1 MFVLPTADDGW
12 ETVGRK
18 KGSAKIGDQ
27 SHTSAFLGEYTPVAA
42 ARSTPAAPSAPAA
55 AAAPVAAPVAAPAA
69 APAQAPPTRYTLLHS
84 ESC

>member
-1 MFVLPTADDGW
+1 MSLADDGW

-42 ARSTPAAPSAPAA
+42 ARSAPAAASTAAAPAA
-55 AAAPVAAPVAAPAA
+55 AAAAT
-69 APAQAPPTRYTLLHS
+69 PAQPAPRYITVVRFTCS
-84 ESC
+84 EP